1 MLTNAN
7 LSYNKLM
14 LQQCLV
20 FFIILLGSTEIFAQD
35 ERYYRQILTGELPQT
50 TDVRESFV
58 RNYLVKGPEY
68 LVDLDSDGIEEIIQP
83 EKRDGIDYLT
93 ILNSSRSV
101 IFSAKLFASGGNSS
115 IYKLRMVYITP
126 TIRTMIIFLDEGS
139 TKGLRFESVARIYLL
154 SYEDN
159 KLSTLTLT
167 PGPHIYH
174 EKEGQ
179 RDQYWRRDF
188 LVDVKDLNDDQ
199 KREVIVHFGPIQH
212 IYEYMRKGDWLK
224 Y

>member
-1 MLTNAN
+1 
-7 LSYNKLM
+7 M

-20 FFIILLGSTEIFAQD
+20 FFMILLGSTEIFAQD

-50 TDVRESFV
+50 AETKESFV

-68 LVDLDSDGIEEIIQP
+68 LVDLDSDGIEEVIQP

-93 ILNSSRSV
+93 ILSSSRTI
-101 IFSAKLFASGGNSS
+101 IFSARLFASGGNSS
-115 IYKLRMVYITP
+115 IYKIRLVYVTP
-126 TIRTMIIFLDEGS
+126 TVRTLIIFLDEGS

-154 SYEDN
+154 TYEDN
-159 KLSTLTLT
+159 KLSTLTLS

-188 LVDVKDLNDDQ
+188 VVDVKDLNADG
-199 KREVIVHFGPIQH
+199 KREVIAHFGPIQH
-212 IYEYMRKGDWLK
+212 AYEYKGRGVWLQF
-224 Y
+224 